1 MQNNIPFL
9 IRIII
14 SSLAVMITAWLL
26 PGVHVEDY
34 LTGILVALVLAL
46 LNAFLKPLLVIFT
59 LPATLFTFGLFLFV
73 INAVI
78 ILIADKLVSGLS
90 VGGFWW
96 AMLFSV
102 VLTLITSILQSLGTK
117 RRNNPNQDFHV

>member
-1 MQNNIPFL
+1 MHNNIPFL

-78 ILIADKLVSGLS
+78 ILIADTLVSGLS

-102 VLTLITSILQSLGTK
+102 VLTLVTSILQSLGTK
-117 RRNNPNQDFHV
+117 RTNNPNQDFHV

>member
-78 ILIADKLVSGLS
+78 ILIADTLVSGLS

>member
-1 MQNNIPFL
+1 MHNNIPFL

-14 SSLAVMITAWLL
+14 SSLAIMITAWLL

-78 ILIADKLVSGLS
+78 ILIADKLVNGLS

-102 VLTLITSILQSLGTK
+102 VLTLVTSILQSLGTK
-117 RRNNPNQDFHV
+117 RTNNPNQDFHV